1 MLITL
6 LNTAIQDQ
14 SIQLS
19 PPTSGGL
26 EASRMIHDCALRLEN
41 MSHHDNQPRSKNI
54 HLTNPHHPE
63 PASSPTPT
71 TTDFHSTGFY
81 NTGIHRP
88 AFRDAAFRCQC

>member
-41 MSHHDNQPRSKNI
+41 MSHHDNCKGHEVSSGLSEVQESNI
-54 HLTNPHHPE
+54 HLGQIRETIPLVQLC
-63 PASSPTPT
+63 
-71 TTDFHSTGFY
+71 GC
-81 NTGIHRP
+81 
-88 AFRDAAFRCQC
+88 AAIAVA